1 MDAIVFYPDNEYQ
14 YSQLISL
21 AERSNIGKIILTE
34 EEKKRLAG
42 ILLANL
48 AKKNPN
54 ANATMDEIISV
65 VEEVRSESFYGKKNN
80 NS

>member
-1 MDAIVFYPDNEYQ
+1 MEAVVFYPESKGQ
-14 YSQLISL
+14 YDQLISFADQL
-21 AERSNIGKIILTE
+21 KIDKIILSD

-48 AKKNPN
+48 ASKNPF
-54 ANATMDEIISV
+54 ANATMEEINSV
-65 VEEVRSESFYGKKNN
+65 VEEVRSEYFYGKKNN